1 MVVLVS
7 FMKSLTLP
15 LLSTLML
22 NLPVAHADVTVYAAA
37 SLTDVMGELNKMYE
51 KKYRTKVKTSYA
63 SSGTLAKQIE
73 QGGKA
78 DVFISADVAWMTHLN
93 RKNLISPTNTTHLL
107 GNRLVIISPAK
118 NPIKVTMSQNFN
130 ISGSFTGKLCTGNT
144 ASVPVGKYAK
154 EALTHMTWWQSI
166 RPRLVETEDVRV
178 ALNFVARGECPLGIV
193 YATDAIS
200 TQAVKTVATFPTNS
214 HTPIIYPAGLVR
226 PNNSNAKRF
235 YQFLQSDDAKAV
247 FKKHGFTPLK

>member
-1 MVVLVS
+1 
-7 FMKSLTLP
+7 MKYLILP

-22 NLPVAHADVTVYAAA
+22 NLPIAYADITVYAAA

-51 KKYRTKVKTSYA
+51 TTYHTKVKASYA

-93 RKNLISPTNTTHLL
+93 KKNLISNANTTHLL
-107 GNRLVIISPAK
+107 GNRLVMISPIK
-118 NPIKVTMSQNFN
+118 NPVKVTMNQNFN
-130 ISGSFTGKLCTGNT
+130 IASSFTGKLCTGNT

-154 EALTHMTWWQSI
+154 EALTHMMWWQSI
-166 RPRLVETEDVRV
+166 KPRLVETEDVRV
-178 ALNFVARGECPLGIV
+178 ALNFVARGECSLGIV

-200 TQAVKTVATFPTNS
+200 SQAVKTVATFPANS
-214 HTPIIYPAGLVR
+214 HTPIIYPVGLVH
-226 PNNSNAKRF
+226 PNNSDAKRF
-235 YQFLQSDDAKAV
+235 YQFLQSNDAKAV
-247 FKKHGFTPLK
+247 FKKYGFTPLK